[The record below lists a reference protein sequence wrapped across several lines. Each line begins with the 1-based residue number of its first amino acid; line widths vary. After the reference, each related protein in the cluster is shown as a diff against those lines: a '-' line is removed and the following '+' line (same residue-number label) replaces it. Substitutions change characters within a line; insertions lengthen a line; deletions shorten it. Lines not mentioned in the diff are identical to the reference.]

1 MSYFERLIV
10 NMLTFISLSVLLP
23 QMVHVQSF
31 ITALIASFVLSIL
44 NTLIKPILTLLS
56 LPLTILTLGFFSFL
70 INAMMLQ
77 MTSALVGAS
86 NFGFSSFGA
95 SLLVAII
102 MSVVNMI
109 VTDHNM
115 RKHMQ

>member
-31 ITALIASFVLSIL
+31 LTALLASFVLSIL
-44 NTLIKPILTLLS
+44 NLLIKPILTLLS
-56 LPLTILTLGFFSFL
+56 LPLTILTMGLFSFL
-70 INAMMLQ
+70 INAVMLQ
-77 MTSALVGAS
+77 MTSSLVGPD

-95 SLLVAII
+95 SLLVAVI
-102 MSVVNMI
+102 MSVVNLI

-115 RKHMQ
+115 RKYVK

>member
-31 ITALIASFVLSIL
+31 LTALLASFVLSIL
-44 NTLIKPILTLLS
+44 NLLIKPILTLLS
-56 LPLTILTLGFFSFL
+56 LPLTILTMGLFSFL
-70 INAMMLQ
+70 INAAMLQ
-77 MTSALVGAS
+77 MTSSLVGPD

-95 SLLVAII
+95 SLLVAVI
-102 MSVVNMI
+102 MAVVNLI

-115 RKHMQ
+115 RKYMK

>member
-31 ITALIASFVLSIL
+31 MMALIASFVLSIL
-44 NTLIKPILTLLS
+44 NTLVKPVLTLLS

-70 INAMMLQ
+70 INAVMLQ
-77 MTSALVGAS
+77 MTSALVGSS

-115 RKHMQ
+115 RKYM

>member
-1 MSYFERLIV
+1 VSYFERLIV

-31 ITALIASFVLSIL
+31 LTALLASFVLSIL
-44 NTLIKPILTLLS
+44 NLLIKPILTLLS
-56 LPLTILTLGFFSFL
+56 LPLTILTMGLFSFL
-70 INAMMLQ
+70 INAVMLQ
-77 MTSALVGAS
+77 MTSSLVGTD

-95 SLLVAII
+95 SLLVAVI
-102 MSVVNMI
+102 MSVVNLI

-115 RKHMQ
+115 RKYMK

>member
-23 QMVHVQSF
+23 QMVHVQSLL
-31 ITALIASFVLSIL
+31 TALLASFVLSIL
-44 NTLIKPILTLLS
+44 NLLIKPILTLLS
-56 LPLTILTLGFFSFL
+56 LPLTILTMGLFSFL
-70 INAMMLQ
+70 INAVMLQ
-77 MTSALVGAS
+77 MTSSLVGPD

-95 SLLVAII
+95 SLLVAVI
-102 MSVVNMI
+102 MSVVNLI

-115 RKHMQ
+115 RKYVK

>member
-1 MSYFERLIV
+1 VSYFERLIV

-31 ITALIASFVLSIL
+31 LTALLASFVLSIL
-44 NTLIKPILTLLS
+44 NLLIKPILTLLS
-56 LPLTILTLGFFSFL
+56 LPLTILTMGLFSFL
-70 INAMMLQ
+70 INAVMLQ
-77 MTSALVGAS
+77 MTSSLVGPD

-95 SLLVAII
+95 SLLVAVI
-102 MSVVNMI
+102 MSVVNLI

-115 RKHMQ
+115 RKYVK

>member
-23 QMVHVQSF
+23 QMVHVESF
-31 ITALIASFVLSIL
+31 LTALLASFVLSIL
-44 NTLIKPILTLLS
+44 NAIVKPILTLLS
-56 LPLTILTLGFFSFL
+56 LPLTILTLGLFSFL
-70 INAMMLQ
+70 INAIMLQ
-77 MTSALVGAS
+77 MTSSLVGAS

-95 SLLVAII
+95 SLLVAVI
-102 MSVVNMI
+102 MSVVNLI

-115 RKHMQ
+115 RKYME

>member
-31 ITALIASFVLSIL
+31 MTALIASFVLSIL
-44 NTLIKPILTLLS
+44 NTLVKPVLTLLS

-70 INAMMLQ
+70 INAVMLQ
-77 MTSALVGAS
+77 MTSALVGSS

-115 RKHMQ
+115 RKYM

>member
-1 MSYFERLIV
+1 VSYFERLIV

-31 ITALIASFVLSIL
+31 MTALIASFVLSIL
-44 NTLIKPILTLLS
+44 NTLVKPVLTLLS

-70 INAMMLQ
+70 INAVMLQ
-77 MTSALVGAS
+77 MTSALVGSS

-115 RKHMQ
+115 RKYM